1 MSIEHGHGSSH
12 GGHCRCVKGCQVH
25 TLLFFQQQP
34 YFQIGWTLFSGLQ
47 HFPLTHNAWPLT
59 AVHRD
64 CCALSHPLGRRHIL
78 LFAHHRSCHQKGFSS
93 TLFFGFSWS
102 KFRSDWL
109 CQWARSALS
118 AGHVLWFMSL
128 LLFHVIVNCQLLP
141 HHSGLYWPRTQLY
154 HLVTHSW
161 ANWILVS
168 LLFLHVFAFFCYT
181 YVWTYQS

>member
-1 MSIEHGHGSSH
+1 MSIEHGPGSSH

-34 YFQIGWTLFSGLQ
+34 YFQIGGILFSGLQ
-47 HFPLTHNAWPLT
+47 HFALLNPQCLT

-64 CCALSHPLGRRHIL
+64 CCALSHPLGRRYLL

-93 TLFFGFSWS
+93 ALFFGFSWS

-118 AGHVLWFMSL
+118 AGYVLWFMSL

-161 ANWILVS
+161 ANWI
-168 LLFLHVFAFFCYT
+168 
-181 YVWTYQS
+181 